1 MLKIKTEKIHDTAVT
16 VPGSK
21 SYTHR
26 IFIAAAL
33 SSGPCSIVNWL
44 DSDDTNYTLS
54 ALNQFGASVD
64 KTPDGLILIGR
75 NGNMDSCEKPIYLG
89 NSGTSMRLLTAY
101 AAIGNGRY
109 VLTGSDRMH
118 ERPIQDLLDGLQ
130 QVGVHAISKN
140 NNGCPPVEIIGDR
153 VAGGTVDLNC
163 SISSQFLSGLLLMA
177 PYTKNGMEIHVTHGP
192 VSKPY
197 IDMTI
202 DIMARFGVDIYR
214 TGYDYFKIPGGQ
226 YYRSGSYVVEPD
238 ASQAGYF
245 WGAAAITGH
254 SIKVNG
260 ISKQSSQGDV
270 RFVDVLSAMGCRVI
284 HEPDGITI
292 VGGELSGIEVDMA
305 DMPDIVPTLAVV
317 AAFAEGITVIKNVS
331 HLKVKESDRLS
342 AVINEL
348 TKMGIS
354 AKSENDDLIITGG
367 NPHGAVIE
375 TYDDHRIAMCFA
387 LAGLRVPGIEITNEQ
402 CVEKSFP
409 TFWEVFDGLRADS
422 HERGSLKTD

>member
-1 MLKIKTEKIHDTAVT
+1 MLKIKTKKIHDTAVT

-26 IFIAAAL
+26 ILIAAAL
-33 SSGPCSIVNWL
+33 SNGSCSITNWL
-44 DSDDTNYTLS
+44 NSDDTNYTLS
-54 ALNQFGASVD
+54 ALSQLGASVD

-75 NGNMDSCEKPIYLG
+75 KGDMDSCEKPIFLG

-118 ERPIQDLLDGLQ
+118 ERPILHLMDGLSQ
-130 QVGVHAISKN
+130 LGVQVVSLN
-140 NNGCPPVEIIGDR
+140 NNGCPPVEVIGTK
-153 VAGGTVDLNC
+153 VYGGTVLLNC
-163 SISSQFLSGLLLMA
+163 SLSSQFLSGLLLIA
-177 PYTKNGMEIHVTHGP
+177 PYTRNGLEIHVTHGP

-197 IDMTI
+197 IDMTL
-202 DIMARFGVDIYR
+202 DIMSRFGADVVR
-214 TGYDYFKIPGGQ
+214 SGYDYFKIPGSQ
-226 YYRSGSYVVEPD
+226 CYRFGSYVVEPD

-245 WGAAAITGH
+245 WAAAAITGH
-254 SIKVNG
+254 AIKVNG

-270 RFVDVLSAMGCRVI
+270 RFVNVLSDMGCRVI
-284 HEPDGITI
+284 HEPDGITV
-292 VGGELSGIEVDMA
+292 VGAKLSGIEVDMA

-331 HLKVKESDRLS
+331 HLKVKESDRLN

-348 TKMGIS
+348 TRMGIS
-354 AKSENDDLIITGG
+354 AKSENDNLIITGG
-367 NPHGAVIE
+367 KPHGALVE

-387 LAGLRVPGIEITNEQ
+387 LAGLRVPGIEISNEQ

-409 TFWEVFDGLRADS
+409 TFWKVFDGLYAR
-422 HERGSLKTD
+422 